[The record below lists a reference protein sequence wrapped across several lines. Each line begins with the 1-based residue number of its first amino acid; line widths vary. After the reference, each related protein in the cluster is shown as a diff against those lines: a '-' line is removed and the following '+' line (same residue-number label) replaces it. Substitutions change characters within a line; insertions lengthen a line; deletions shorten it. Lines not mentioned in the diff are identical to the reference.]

1 MTTNTAGGS
10 EPDAISAESSSASG
24 ADTAS
29 ASAGGLLSRIRG
41 IVGSD
46 LGQIPVFIGLV
57 LIAIY
62 FQIAGGGFFLTP
74 QNLTNL
80 VQQII
85 TIAIVALAAV
95 MVLLQQRLASEES
108 T

>member
-29 ASAGGLLSRIRG
+29 ASAGGLGGLLSRIRG
-41 IVGSD
+41 LTGND
-46 LGQIPVFIGLV
+46 LGQLPVFIGLV

-80 VQQII
+80 VQQRINKTNVETTFLECQLI
-85 TIAIVALAAV
+85 G
-95 MVLLQQRLASEES
+95 
-108 T
+108 